1 MSPRIAILLFIAM
14 LSVSTSPLLARW
26 LDAVPALVISF
37 WRMSFASMALW
48 GYSAFKPKVNLSP
61 SGRNKTIIAGMFLGI
76 HFAFF
81 FGALKYTTIAN
92 ATFLGTLAPVFTLI
106 IERFYLKRKFSK
118 FTIIGIILALIG
130 AIIILGYQFDLSAQN
145 TLGNILAITC
155 SIWLAIAMVI
165 SENIRVKDGTLPYT
179 RMLYFVSALTL
190 LVLIFISGD
199 SLTGFS
205 NKDYFGL
212 LMLGLIPTIL
222 GHNSMY
228 YAMRYVSPT
237 VVATFPLGEPILATI
252 FGAII
257 FGGNEIP
264 QAYIYL
270 GGFVTLS
277 GLLLLTLWSPKQV
290 D

>member
-1 MSPRIAILLFIAM
+1 MSPKIVILLFVAM
-14 LSVSTSPLLARW
+14 LSVSTSPLLAKW
-26 LDAVPALVISF
+26 LDSVPALLISF
-37 WRMSFASMALW
+37 WRMTFASMALW
-48 GYSAFKPKVNLSP
+48 GYSAFKPKVNLSS
-61 SGRNKTIIAGMFLGI
+61 SGRNKTIVAGIFLGI

-106 IERFYLKRKFSK
+106 IERNYLKRKFNSPTM
-118 FTIIGIILALIG
+118 FGIILALIG
-130 AIIILGYQFDLSAQN
+130 AGIILGYKFDLSAEN
-145 TLGNILAITC
+145 TLGNILALTC
-155 SIWLAIAMVI
+155 SIWLAIVMVI
-165 SENIRVKDGTLPYT
+165 SENIRTKDGTLPYT
-179 RMLYFVSALTL
+179 RMLYFVSAFTL
-190 LVLIFISGD
+190 LILILFSGD

-205 NKDYFGL
+205 NKEYFGL
-212 LMLGLIPTIL
+212 LMLGIIPTIL

-264 QAYIYL
+264 QAYLYV
-270 GGFVTLS
+270 GGLVTLS
-277 GLLLLTLWSPKQV
+277 GLLLLTLKNSQNGK
-290 D
+290 